1 MSDSP
6 INAPAAPAAPAP
18 APSGDAVAD
27 AIAGRR
33 AQQTAPVAPQA
44 PEGVKPKPTIP
55 NRADEA
61 PGFRPPTAFDDADAA
76 VEEGVT
82 PAGDAPEGDDPDAD
96 APEGGEDGPDWEK
109 IPLPGRRPG
118 EPDLMLEIDPSDTE
132 TIQRVQQMVNGYERK
147 RDSEA
152 RLEYAHK
159 MMDEARE
166 FQAMVQI
173 DPVSVVERTLDPERQ
188 SHLALRILSNPEMFQ
203 TLAPT
208 LKAMLTDENA
218 RSVVAA
224 HLEAESYKLKE
235 RAQQEVRE
243 TQFAER
249 NARDIRRAIDAL
261 CPATL
266 PAAQREL
273 WRQDALNSVT
283 QYVTQH
289 NLRQLHP
296 MDLPVVLAARLRAMG
311 MDPQQGAALLQ
322 QTFTGKSARPGG
334 SPAPTNRPQPTAEN
348 FQRASSARRAAAA
361 AAPGGAGAPTAQ
373 MPKPPANMGVKEAAN
388 WARQQR
394 GLPTK

>member
-18 APSGDAVAD
+18 TPAGDAIAD
-27 AIAGRR
+27 AVAGRR
-33 AQQTAPVAPQA
+33 AAQTQPAA
-44 PEGVKPKPTIP
+44 PELVRPKPTIP
-55 NRADEA
+55 TKAEDA
-61 PGFRPPTAFDDADAA
+61 PGFRPPAD
-76 VEEGVT
+76 
-82 PAGDAPEGDDPDAD
+82 PEGAPLPEGEDPNSPPLEGEDPDA
-96 APEGGEDGPDWEK
+96 PPVEGEDPDAVEWEK

-152 RLEYAHK
+152 RLDHAYK
-159 MMDEARE
+159 MMDEARQ
-166 FQAMVQI
+166 FQAMIQI
-173 DPVSVVERTLDPERQ
+173 DPVSVVEQTLDPERQ
-188 SHLALRILSNPEMFQ
+188 SHLALRILSNPQMWQ

-208 LKAMLTDENA
+208 LQAMLSDENA

-235 RAQQEVRE
+235 RAQQEVKE

-273 WRQDALNSVT
+273 WREDALRSVT

-289 NLRQLHP
+289 NLQRLHP

-322 QTFTGKSARPGG
+322 QTFTGQSGRPGG
-334 SPAPTNRPQPTAEN
+334 SPTPTPRPQPTAAS
-348 FQRASSARRAAAA
+348 FQRASAARRGAAA
-361 AAPGGAGAPTAQ
+361 AAPGGAGAPTAA
-373 MPKPPANMGVKEAAN
+373 MPKPPANMGVKDAAN